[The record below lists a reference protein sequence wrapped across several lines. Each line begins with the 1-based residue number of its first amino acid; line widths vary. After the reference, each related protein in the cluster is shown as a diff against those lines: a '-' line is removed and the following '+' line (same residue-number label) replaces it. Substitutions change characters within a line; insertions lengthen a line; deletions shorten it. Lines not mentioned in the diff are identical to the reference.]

1 MRLSAETIIEHISR
15 TDAIQVIK
23 DKALTISSQYENSVK
38 IEINADKNGIV
49 KMNIT
54 EYNL

>member
-1 MRLSAETIIEHISR
+1 MKLSAETIIEHITIVEAVESM
-15 TDAIQVIK
+15 K
-23 DKALTISSQYENSVK
+23 SKALTLSQKYDNNIK
-38 IEINADKNGIV
+38 IIIDANKDGFV